1 MFRRYFF
8 WQKPVILISMRIS
21 KKQTPILVTILFSLL
36 FLSGCNSKQ
45 NSKSSDTLP
54 QYRRKIAN
62 KYTKR
67 ANQALAK
74 GKITEA
80 SVYFQVAKEQ
90 GKKSN
95 PLQKSLNAWLQASN
109 LERDGK
115 YNEALKIFQEIKPT
129 KDKQFNQVLSDKIR
143 SLKQI
148 VQNQQKFQQIYQNA
162 MEKYQKKDYQ
172 VAIEQLK
179 TLLRDPTIKNPEYL
193 TIFGKVHD
201 LLLTA
206 TIDLANAN
214 LAAQNGKVA
223 TTSNSNNNS
232 TNTSEPSSA
241 NSNATTTG
249 SSKVN
254 YNADST
260 GASKEP
266 PKLNN
271 GKQVTATQIETARKQ
286 IDALNMSGI
295 KASFFSGSDI
305 VKIINISQ
313 KNQHHKITK
322 ADLEEFLKPNK

>member
-1 MFRRYFF
+1 
-8 WQKPVILISMRIS
+8 MRIN
-21 KKQTPILVTILFSLL
+21 KKQTPILITVLFSLL

-45 NSKSSDTLP
+45 NNKSSNTVT
-54 QYRRKIAN
+54 QYQSKIAN

-74 GKITEA
+74 GQITEA
-80 SVYFQVAKEQ
+80 AVYFKVAKEQ

-95 PLQKSLNAWLQASN
+95 PLQKSLNSWLQASN
-109 LERDGK
+109 LERDEK
-115 YNEALKIFQEIKPT
+115 YDEALKILQEIKPT
-129 KDKQFNQVLSDKIR
+129 KDKDFNQVLSGKIKN
-143 SLKQI
+143 LKQI
-148 VQNQQKFQQIYQNA
+148 VQNQKKFQQIYQDSLA
-162 MEKYQKKDYQ
+162 KYQKKDYQ

-179 TLLRDPTIKNPEYL
+179 TLLQDPAIKKPEYL

-214 LAAQNGKVA
+214 LAAQSGKVA
-223 TTSNSNNNS
+223 AAPNS
-232 TNTSEPSSA
+232 TNAAGQSTANSSA
-241 NSNATTTG
+241 SIGNATSSSASSTG

-254 YNADST
+254 PNADST

-271 GKQVTATQIETARKQ
+271 GKQVTAAQIETARKQ
-286 IDALNMSGI
+286 IDSLKISGI
-295 KASFFSGSDI
+295 KSNFFSGSDI

-313 KNQHHKITK
+313 KNQHQEITK

>member
-1 MFRRYFF
+1 
-8 WQKPVILISMRIS
+8 MRIN
-21 KKQTPILVTILFSLL
+21 KKQTPILITVLFSLL

-45 NSKSSDTLP
+45 NNKSSNAVT
-54 QYRRKIAN
+54 QYQSKIAN

-74 GKITEA
+74 GQITEA
-80 SVYFQVAKEQ
+80 AVYFKVAKEQ

-95 PLQKSLNAWLQASN
+95 PLQKSLNSWLQASN
-109 LERDGK
+109 LERDEK
-115 YNEALKIFQEIKPT
+115 YDEALKILQEIKPT
-129 KDKQFNQVLSDKIR
+129 KDKNFNQVLSEKIKN
-143 SLKQI
+143 LKQI
-148 VQNQQKFQQIYQNA
+148 VQNQKKFQQIYQDSLA
-162 MEKYQKKDYQ
+162 KYQKKNYQ
-172 VAIEQLK
+172 IAIEQLK
-179 TLLRDPTIKNPEYL
+179 TLLQDSEIKKPEYL

-214 LAAQNGKVA
+214 LAAQSGKVA
-223 TTSNSNNNS
+223 AAPNS
-232 TNTSEPSSA
+232 TDAAGQSTA
-241 NSNATTTG
+241 NSTASTGNASSTG

-254 YNADST
+254 PNADST

-271 GKQVTATQIETARKQ
+271 GKQVTAAQIETARKQ
-286 IDALNMSGI
+286 IDSLKMSGI
-295 KASFFSGSDI
+295 KSNFFSGSDI

-313 KNQHHKITK
+313 KNQHQEITK

>member
-1 MFRRYFF
+1 M
-8 WQKPVILISMRIS
+8 
-21 KKQTPILVTILFSLL
+21 

-143 SLKQI
+143 
-148 VQNQQKFQQIYQNA
+148 
-162 MEKYQKKDYQ
+162 
-172 VAIEQLK
+172 
-179 TLLRDPTIKNPEYL
+179 
-193 TIFGKVHD
+193 
-201 LLLTA
+201 
-206 TIDLANAN
+206 N
-214 LAAQNGKVA
+214 LAAQSGKVA

-241 NSNATTTG
+241 NSNATTG